1 MKKSKTVF
9 STEEAISVAGL
20 KSKLE
25 LLTGSFTIGPG
36 TVPTSGASV
45 SQTSIKEMTS
55 LLRKA
60 SRKGIFEVKEN
71 DKYGYLQGLA
81 E

>member
-1 MKKSKTVF
+1 MKKSKAVF
-9 STEEAISVAGL
+9 TTEEAIGAAGL
-20 KSKLE
+20 KSKLK
-25 LLTGSFTIGPG
+25 LLMGNFAFGPG

-60 SRKGIFEVKEN
+60 SRKGIFEVKES
-71 DKYGYLQGLA
+71 DKYGSLQNLA
-81 E
+81 R